1 MFEFFRMLE
10 INQIWNKW
18 FRNRCT
24 LINTYKS
31 VFPNLP
37 PFRIP
42 FFKRFESTQT
52 KKFQACYIS
61 IFAFYNIEKS
71 NYSNR
76 NFCKWW
82 QGSHSCHWN
91 CIYLW
96 PKVGD
101 IRVNAVHINLV
112 AIGRQ
117 RRHYRP
123 QCLLWHKIPSSI
135 YLAQHIQYWLFI
147 EVDTSKLSVY
157 IRHGS

>member
-1 MFEFFRMLE
+1 MVSRLSYLSFFRMLE

-61 IFAFYNIEKS
+61 IFAFYNIDKS

-117 RRHYRP
+117 RRHYIIGHSVCHDTKSP
-123 QCLLWHKIPSSI
+123 HQYTWHNTSNIG
-135 YLAQHIQYWLFI
+135 YL
-147 EVDTSKLSVY
+147 
-157 IRHGS
+157 